1 MTHYLNVSVY
11 EKESPLYHGDQ
22 VLVHHTVWREFD
34 EDHEGTGPMFVEVG
48 EAGSGAIAR
57 LRPATV
63 VDGLGAEECRMPEWL
78 WLRVGAPIP
87 GEGWVQI
94 QSVSLPMVAAITLR
108 ARCEADLLALDD
120 PVTVLSEQISAAW
133 ACVTAHS
140 ELVLPCGVFD
150 IMGLRDPDGSEITA
164 GCVLNTDVNLDLV
177 PALDHKPPRQPTPM
191 PSPVMHASNVMATDE
206 AVFREVVSTPTRH
219 ADHVRHAATPH
230 STPVLQPKGFIPF
243 SGTGYRLGSN

>member
-11 EKESPLYHGDQ
+11 DNESPLYHGDQ

-48 EAGSGAIAR
+48 EVGSGAVAR

-63 VDGLGAEECRMPEWL
+63 TDGLAPDECRMPEWM
-78 WLRVGAPIP
+78 WLRLGAPIP
-87 GEGWVQI
+87 GEAWVQI
-94 QSVSLPMVAAITLR
+94 RSVSLPMVAAITLR
-108 ARCEADLLALDD
+108 ARREADLLALED
-120 PVTVLSEQISAAW
+120 PVTVLSEQIAAAW

-150 IMGLRDPDGSEITA
+150 IMELRDADGAEITA

-191 PSPVMHASNVMATDE
+191 PSPPLTHTSNMVEIDGVTFRSTAT
-206 AVFREVVSTPTRH
+206 R
-219 ADHVRHAATPH
+219 TPH
-230 STPVLQPKGFIPF
+230 STPVLGPQGFIPF
-243 SGTGYRLGSN
+243 SGTGYRLGSS